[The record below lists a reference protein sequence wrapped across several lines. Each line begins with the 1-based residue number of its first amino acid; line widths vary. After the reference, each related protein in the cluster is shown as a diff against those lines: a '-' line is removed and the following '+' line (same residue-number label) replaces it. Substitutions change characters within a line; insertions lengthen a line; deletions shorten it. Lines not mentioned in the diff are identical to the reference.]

1 LRLRMGAHSSGGSF
15 ALNHLNT
22 RSEPTTDTR

>member
-1 LRLRMGAHSSGGSF
+1 LRLRMGADSNGGSF

-22 RSEPTTDTR
+22 RSEPTTNAR